1 MVQFTNVEFAYP
13 DHAFAMSIPGL
24 SVDDGQHVAIIGPS
38 GSGKSTLVNLIAGAL
53 VPQKGSITTCNTK
66 LTGLDDAARR
76 RFRLK
81 HIGMVFQEFALLDYL
96 NVRDN
101 ILLPY
106 RLGALAMPADASE
119 RADKLAQSVGLDRHL
134 KRHPQQ
140 LSFGERQRVAICR
153 ALVTAPSLV
162 LADEPT
168 GNLDAA
174 TTNEVMTILA
184 NCVKASNATLIMV
197 THNTELMDR
206 FDRTIDVTQF
216 EAAAQR

>member
-1 MVQFTNVEFAYP
+1 M
-13 DHAFAMSIPGL
+13 
-24 SVDDGQHVAIIGPS
+24 
-38 GSGKSTLVNLIAGAL
+38 
-53 VPQKGSITTCNTK
+53 
-66 LTGLDDAARR
+66 
-76 RFRLK
+76 
-81 HIGMVFQEFALLDYL
+81 
-96 NVRDN
+96 RDN

-106 RLGALAMPADASE
+106 RLGALAMPADANE

-184 NCVKASNATLIMV
+184 NCVKASKATLIMV

-206 FDRTIDVTQF
+206 FDRMIDVTQF
-216 EAAAQR
+216 EAAVQR